1 MATDRF
7 YFWRSYHEALMDL
20 PSDDDR
26 GRFVRAMGE
35 WAFEDKEPQFERG
48 TPLSFAWLLVR
59 DQLAESV
66 RIGRENSENGRRG
79 GRPKSGAKSCGK
91 TTAKSGAKS
100 PAKSERKGT
109 EVNGKETRSL
119 RERGASRPSACEA
132 RALAPDDDD
141 DAKWRGDTL

>member
-59 DQLAESV
+59 DQLTESV

-79 GRPKSGAKSCGK
+79 GRPKSGAKSGGK

-109 EVNGKETRSL
+109 EVNGIETRSL
-119 RERGASRPSACEA
+119 RERGASRPSAVQA